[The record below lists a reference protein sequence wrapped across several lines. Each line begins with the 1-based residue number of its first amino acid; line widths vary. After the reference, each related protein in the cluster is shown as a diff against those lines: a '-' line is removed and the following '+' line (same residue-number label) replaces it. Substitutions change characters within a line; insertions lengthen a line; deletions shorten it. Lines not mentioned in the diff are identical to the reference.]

1 MTREGMKRLDI
12 WLPYNHPIWDYPSG
26 LRARKAREWL
36 DIAAMLE
43 KRLARLEE
51 KLDAVLEYGIAGAG
65 NSPGQLAVET
75 ETSIDP
81 GLFLEL

>member
-12 WLPYNHPIWDYPSG
+12 WLPYNHPIWDYPPG
-26 LRARKAREWL
+26 LRSRKAREWL

-43 KRLARLEE
+43 KRLDRLEE
-51 KLDAVLEYGIAGAG
+51 KINAVLEYGITGAG
-65 NSPGQLAVET
+65 NSFGQSAVET

>member
-12 WLPYNHPIWDYPSG
+12 WLPYNHPIWDYPPG

-43 KRLARLEE
+43 TRLARLEE
-51 KLDAVLEYGIAGAG
+51 KIEAVLEHGIAGTG
-65 NSPGQLAVET
+65 NSSGQSAVET
-75 ETSIDP
+75 ETPINPD
-81 GLFLEL
+81 LFLDL

>member
-12 WLPYNHPIWDYPSG
+12 WLPYNHPIWDYQPG

-43 KRLARLEE
+43 KRLARIEE
-51 KLDAVLEYGIAGAG
+51 KIDAVLAHGIADG
-65 NSPGQLAVET
+65 NSLRKSVVEKQS
-75 ETSIDP
+75 SIDP
-81 GLFLEL
+81 DLFLEL

>member
-12 WLPYNHPIWDYPSG
+12 WLPYNHPIWDYQPG
-26 LRARKAREWL
+26 LRAKKAREWL

-51 KLDAVLEYGIAGAG
+51 KIEALLGHSAG
-65 NSPGQLAVET
+65 NTPAQRTVEK
-75 ETSIDP
+75 ETPIDP
-81 GLFLEL
+81 GLFLDL

>member
-12 WLPYNHPIWDYPSG
+12 WLPYNHPIWDYPPG
-26 LRARKAREWL
+26 LRAKKAREWL

-51 KLDAVLEYGIAGAG
+51 KIDAVLEHGAG
-65 NSPGQLAVET
+65 NPPVQQAVEK
-75 ETSIDP
+75 ETAIDP